1 MIRRVSFISR
11 SAKVF
16 TMTKI
21 KFLVA
26 AAVMATALAGC
37 GNRSNILP
45 SDTSDGSLIGGGS
58 SSSSGGAAT
67 RGAGAGSGIGVSAL
81 DAELQ
86 RLLDD
91 LVIYFDFDRS
101 EIRPDFNA
109 MLAAHGQYLATN
121 PNAQVRLEGHADERG
136 SREYNIGLGERR
148 AQAVRR
154 ILLLQ
159 GASASQLNTVSYGEE
174 RPAVFGS
181 DEESY
186 TLNRRV
192 ELVYRQ

>member
-1 MIRRVSFISR
+1 
-11 SAKVF
+11 
-16 TMTKI
+16 MTKI
-21 KFLVA
+21 KFIVA
-26 AAVMATALAGC
+26 AALLAAALAGC
-37 GNRSNILP
+37 GNRSNTLP
-45 SDTSDGSLIGGGS
+45 SDTSDGSVIGS
-58 SSSSGGAAT
+58 SDGGDGVST
-67 RGAGAGSGIGVSAL
+67 LGAGDGSGIGVSAL

-91 LVIYFDFDRS
+91 LVIYFEYDRS
-101 EIRPDFNA
+101 DIRSEFNA
-109 MLAAHGQYLATN
+109 MLAAHGQYLAAN